1 MDDHDK
7 GLAHDL
13 DTLGRRRVLLGAAG
27 LEATTLLTAWGCG
40 GGASDSS
47 DSSSS
52 SSSSG
57 GSSGSSGTCAVSAE
71 ETQGPYPSD
80 GSNTI
85 NGTVSN
91 ALALTGI
98 VRSDIR
104 TSFGS
109 MSGTAAGVP
118 VTLKLAVVNANA
130 SCADLAGY
138 AVYVWHCDR
147 DGEYSLYGATNQN
160 YLRGVQE
167 TDVNERM
174 KALLGDTLF
183 KRLFAL
189 MWLALGISHAVAFLV
204 VTRNLP
210 GGAGGRSPTF
220 PSLPP
225 VSFGQHDRGPGPGT
239 DQGPGPGGPGGP
251 SGPGDMHGPG
261 GPQPGGMGGPPPG
274 EPPMPSADAPAA
286 GGVAHAGAIAGA
298 QRVTAARRRARRHG
312 GGARDGAGLQHDLR
326 TPLTRI
332 RMRLEASE
340 GDPLTAR
347 SIADIHEMDDLIE
360 SALEVFRGSGLHE
373 EPSEV
378 TDVHALVQAIADDLA
393 DLGQPVSV
401 SGETAPA
408 RVQAVALRRVVANL
422 VNNALRYGKRA
433 QVSVQPREDA
443 VVIVI
448 EDEGPGIPEAQLE
461 AVMKPF
467 YRIRP
472 AT

>member
-27 LEATTLLTAWGCG
+27 LAATTLLTAWGCG

-118 VTLKLAVVNANA
+118 VTLKLTVVNANA

-147 DGEYSLYGATNQN
+147 DGEYSLYGATSQN

-167 TDVNERM
+167 TDADGVATFTTIFPACYSGRM
-174 KALLGDTLF
+174 PHIHIEVYRSTTTATSYTNKLKSTQ
-183 KRLFAL
+183 
-189 MWLALGISHAVAFLV
+189 LALPTDVCTTVYATATGYSASVTNFAQISFATDNVFSDGTSTEMATVTGNVTDGYTVSLQVGISA
-204 VTRNLP
+204 
-210 GGAGGRSPTF
+210 
-220 PSLPP
+220 
-225 VSFGQHDRGPGPGT
+225 
-239 DQGPGPGGPGGP
+239 
-251 SGPGDMHGPG
+251 
-261 GPQPGGMGGPPPG
+261 
-274 EPPMPSADAPAA
+274 
-286 GGVAHAGAIAGA
+286 
-298 QRVTAARRRARRHG
+298 
-312 GGARDGAGLQHDLR
+312 
-326 TPLTRI
+326 
-332 RMRLEASE
+332 
-340 GDPLTAR
+340 
-347 SIADIHEMDDLIE
+347 
-360 SALEVFRGSGLHE
+360 
-373 EPSEV
+373 
-378 TDVHALVQAIADDLA
+378 
-393 DLGQPVSV
+393 
-401 SGETAPA
+401 
-408 RVQAVALRRVVANL
+408 
-422 VNNALRYGKRA
+422 
-433 QVSVQPREDA
+433 
-443 VVIVI
+443 
-448 EDEGPGIPEAQLE
+448 
-461 AVMKPF
+461 
-467 YRIRP
+467 
-472 AT
+472 